1 MQWLIPKFD
10 MSDMNGNGHR
20 HHGQWHPPWQTP
32 KHPPKYPPR
41 HTMIVIGASLIG
53 VLLVLAVLGPAVAP
67 ASPVAQRLD
76 EGLRGPSWEHPLG
89 QDRLGRDE
97 LSRLLAGARLSLG
110 VGVSVVGV
118 SLVIGVLVGGVAGS
132 LGGWTDELL
141 MRLTDIFLAFPGLL
155 LAVALTA
162 VLGPGLDHVILALCL
177 MGWVSYA
184 RLTRGQLLSLREQE
198 YVTAAR
204 AIGVGWP
211 RLLRVHLLPNLL
223 APLLVETSF
232 GMAGAIVAEAGLS
245 FLGLGV
251 QPPTPSWGS
260 MLAEGRAF
268 GLLAPHVTLVP
279 GLAIMVMV
287 LGLNFLG
294 DGLRELLDVKARS

>member
-1 MQWLIPKFD
+1 
-10 MSDMNGNGHR
+10 MNGSGR
-20 HHGQWHPPWQTP
+20 HHRRSSHDWHP
-32 KHPPKYPPR
+32 
-41 HTMIVIGASLIG
+41 MMVIGSGLIG
-53 VLLVLAVLGPAVAP
+53 VLLLLAVLGPVIAP
-67 ASPVAQRLD
+67 ASPVDQRLD

-118 SLVIGVLVGGVAGS
+118 SLVVGVLVGGMAGS
-132 LGGWTDELL
+132 LGGWVDEAL
-141 MRLTDIFLAFPGLL
+141 MRVTDTLLAFPGLL
-155 LAVALTA
+155 LAIAFTA
-162 VLGPGLDHVILALCL
+162 VWGPGLDHVILALCL

-184 RLTRGQLLSLREQE
+184 RLTRGQLLSLREEE

-251 QPPTPSWGS
+251 QPPTASWGS

-268 GLLAPHVTLVP
+268 GLLAPHLTLAP
-279 GLAIMVMV
+279 GLAIMTAVM
-287 LGLNFLG
+287 GLNLLG
-294 DGLRELLDVKARS
+294 DGLRDRLDVRSDSPR

>member
-1 MQWLIPKFD
+1 
-10 MSDMNGNGHR
+10 
-20 HHGQWHPPWQTP
+20 
-32 KHPPKYPPR
+32 
-41 HTMIVIGASLIG
+41 MIVIGSCLIS
-53 VLLVLAVLGPAVAP
+53 VLFTLAVLGPAVAP
-67 ASPVAQRLD
+67 VSPVDQQLD

-118 SLVIGVLVGGVAGS
+118 SLIVGVLVGGIAGS
-132 LGGWTDELL
+132 LGGWVDEVL

-184 RLTRGQLLSLREQE
+184 RLTRGQLLSIRERE

-204 AIGVGWP
+204 AIGVGW
-211 RLLRVHLLPNLL
+211 LRMLRIYLLPNLL
-223 APLLVETSF
+223 APLLVEVSF

-268 GLLAPHVTLVP
+268 GLLAPHLTLVP
-279 GLAIMVMV
+279 GLAIMTAV
-287 LGLNFLG
+287 LGLNLLG
-294 DGLRELLDVKARS
+294 DALRDRLDVRAGQASG

>member
-1 MQWLIPKFD
+1 
-10 MSDMNGNGHR
+10 
-20 HHGQWHPPWQTP
+20 
-32 KHPPKYPPR
+32 
-41 HTMIVIGASLIG
+41 MIVIGAGLIG
-53 VLLVLAVLGPAVAP
+53 ALLALAALGPAVAP
-67 ASPVAQRLD
+67 DSPVAQRLD
-76 EGLRGPSWEHPLG
+76 EGLQGPSWQHPFG

-110 VGVSVVGV
+110 VGVSVVGI
-118 SLVIGVLVGGVAGS
+118 SLVIGVLVGGVAGTV
-132 LGGWTDELL
+132 GGWADELL

-204 AIGVGWP
+204 AIGVAWP
-211 RLLRVHLLPNLL
+211 RLLRVHLLPNLI
-223 APLLVETSF
+223 APLLVEISF

-251 QPPTPSWGS
+251 QPPTASWGS

-268 GLLAPHVTLVP
+268 GLLAPHLTLVP
-279 GLAIMVMV
+279 GLAIMTAV
-287 LGLNFLG
+287 LGLNLLG
-294 DGLRELLDVKARS
+294 DGLRDRFDVRTK

>member
-1 MQWLIPKFD
+1 MD
-10 MSDMNGNGHR
+10 DNGRRHR
-20 HHGQWHPPWQTP
+20 QP
-32 KHPPKYPPR
+32 
-41 HTMIVIGASLIG
+41 V
-53 VLLVLAVLGPAVAP
+53 LVLGAALVGLLLLLAVIGPAVAP
-67 ASPVAQRLD
+67 DSPVRQRLD
-76 EGLRGPSWEHPLG
+76 EGLRGPSWAHPLG

-118 SLVIGVLVGGVAGS
+118 SLGIGLLVGGVAGS
-132 LGGWTDELL
+132 LGGWVDELL
-141 MRLTDIFLAFPGLL
+141 MRVTDTLLAFPGLL
-155 LAVALTA
+155 LAIAFTA

-204 AIGVGWP
+204 SIGVGWP
-211 RLLRVHLLPNLL
+211 RLLRVHLLPNII
-223 APLLVETSF
+223 APLLVESSF

-251 QPPTPSWGS
+251 QPPTASWGS

-268 GLLAPHVTLVP
+268 GLLAPHLTLVP
-279 GLAIMVMV
+279 GLAIMTAV
-287 LGLNFLG
+287 LGLNLVG
-294 DGLRELLDVKARS
+294 DGLRDRLDVRTR

>member
-1 MQWLIPKFD
+1 MD
-10 MSDMNGNGHR
+10 HNSRR
-20 HHGQWHPPWQTP
+20 HSGL
-32 KHPPKYPPR
+32 
-41 HTMIVIGASLIG
+41 VIGACLVG
-53 VLLVLAVLGPAVAP
+53 LLLLLALWGPAMAP
-67 ASPVAQRLD
+67 DSPVSQQLD

-97 LSRLLAGARLSLG
+97 LSRLLSGARLSLG
-110 VGVSVVGV
+110 VGISVVGM
-118 SLVIGVLVGGVAGS
+118 SLVFGVLIGGAAGS
-132 LGGWTDELL
+132 LGGWVDEGL
-141 MRLTDIFLAFPGLL
+141 MRLTDILLAFPGLL
-155 LAVALTA
+155 LAIALTA
-162 VLGPGLDHVILALCL
+162 VLGPGLDHVVLALCL
-177 MGWVSYA
+177 SGWVSYA

-204 AIGVGWP
+204 AIGVGWT

-223 APLLVETSF
+223 APLLVEASF

-268 GLLAPHVTLVP
+268 GLLAPHLTVVP
-279 GLAIMVMV
+279 GLAMMTAV
-287 LGLNFLG
+287 LGLNLLG
-294 DGLRELLDVKARS
+294 DGLRDRLDVRTR

>member
-1 MQWLIPKFD
+1 MD
-10 MSDMNGNGHR
+10 DNGRRHR
-20 HHGQWHPPWQTP
+20 HP
-32 KHPPKYPPR
+32 
-41 HTMIVIGASLIG
+41 V
-53 VLLVLAVLGPAVAP
+53 LVLGAALVGLLLLLAVIGPAVAP
-67 ASPVAQRLD
+67 DSPVRQRLD
-76 EGLRGPSWEHPLG
+76 EGLRGPSWAHPLG

-118 SLVIGVLVGGVAGS
+118 SLGIGLLVGGVAGS
-132 LGGWTDELL
+132 LGGWVDELL
-141 MRLTDIFLAFPGLL
+141 MRVTDTLLAFPGLL
-155 LAVALTA
+155 LAIAFTA

-204 AIGVGWP
+204 SIGVGWP
-211 RLLRVHLLPNLL
+211 RLLRVHLLPNII
-223 APLLVETSF
+223 APLLVESSF

-251 QPPTPSWGS
+251 QPPTASWGS

-268 GLLAPHVTLVP
+268 GLLAPHLTLVP
-279 GLAIMVMV
+279 GLAIMTAV
-287 LGLNFLG
+287 LGLNLVG
-294 DGLRELLDVKARS
+294 DGLRDRLDVRTR

>member
-1 MQWLIPKFD
+1 MRQPIPEFD
-10 MSDMNGNGHR
+10 MSGDSGRGSRPRRRPLWQPRWHP
-20 HHGQWHPPWQTP
+20 QWHPQW
-32 KHPPKYPPR
+32 HP
-41 HTMIVIGASLIG
+41 MMVAGAGLFG
-53 VLLVLAVLGPAVAP
+53 LLLAFAVLGPAVAP
-67 ASPVAQRLD
+67 DSPVYQRLD
-76 EGLRGPSWEHPLG
+76 EGLRGPSWAHPLG

-110 VGVSVVGV
+110 VGGGVVSV
-118 SLVIGVLVGGVAGS
+118 SLVIGVLIGGAAGS
-132 LGGWTDELL
+132 LGGWIDEVL
-141 MRLTDIFLAFPGLL
+141 MRVTDMFLAFPGLL

-162 VLGPGLDHVILALCL
+162 ALGPGLDHVMLALCL
-177 MGWVSYA
+177 MGWVGFA

-211 RLLRVHLLPNLL
+211 RLMRVHLLPNLL
-223 APLLVETSF
+223 APLLVEASF

-268 GLLAPHVTLVP
+268 GLLAPHLTLVP
-279 GLAIMVMV
+279 GLAIMTAV
-287 LGLNFLG
+287 LGLNLLG
-294 DGLRELLDVKARS
+294 DSLRDRFDVRGVSDS

>member
-1 MQWLIPKFD
+1 MFD
-10 MSDMNGNGHR
+10 MDDNGRRQPRR
-20 HHGQWHPPWQTP
+20 HLQRHPVL
-32 KHPPKYPPR
+32 
-41 HTMIVIGASLIG
+41 VIGAGLVG
-53 VLLVLAVLGPAVAP
+53 LLLLLALVGPAIAP
-67 ASPVAQRLD
+67 DSPVRQRLD
-76 EGLRGPSWEHPLG
+76 EGLRGPSWAHPLG

-118 SLVIGVLVGGVAGS
+118 SLGIGLLVGGVAGS
-132 LGGWTDELL
+132 LGGWVDELL
-141 MRLTDIFLAFPGLL
+141 MRVTDTLLAFPGLL
-155 LAVALTA
+155 LAIAFTA
-162 VLGPGLDHVILALCL
+162 VWGPGLDHVILALCL

-223 APLLVETSF
+223 APLLVESSV

-251 QPPTPSWGS
+251 QPPTASWGS

-268 GLLAPHVTLVP
+268 GLLAPHLTLVP
-279 GLAIMVMV
+279 GLAIMTAV
-287 LGLNFLG
+287 LGLNLVG
-294 DGLRELLDVKARS
+294 DGLRDRLDVRTR

>member
-1 MQWLIPKFD
+1 MNADSDGGDRPRWSLRWRPRQHLMLVVGAWLCGL
-10 MSDMNGNGHR
+10 M
-20 HHGQWHPPWQTP
+20 
-32 KHPPKYPPR
+32 
-41 HTMIVIGASLIG
+41 
-53 VLLVLAVLGPAVAP
+53 LLLAVLGPAVAP
-67 ASPVAQRLD
+67 DSPVSQRLD
-76 EGLRGPSWEHPLG
+76 EGLRGPSWSHPLG

-118 SLVIGVLVGGVAGS
+118 SLVIGVLIGGIAGV
-132 LGGWTDELL
+132 LGGWNDEVL
-141 MRLTDIFLAFPGLL
+141 MRVTDIFLAFPGLL

-162 VLGPGLDHVILALCL
+162 ALGPGLDHVVLALCL
-177 MGWVSYA
+177 MGWVGFA

-204 AIGVGWP
+204 AIGVKWP

-223 APLLVETSF
+223 APVLVEASF

-268 GLLAPHVTLVP
+268 GLLAPHLTLVP
-279 GLAIMVMV
+279 GLAIMTLV
-287 LGLNFLG
+287 LGLNLFG
-294 DGLRELLDVKARS
+294 DGLRDRLDVQDG

>member
-1 MQWLIPKFD
+1 MD
-10 MSDMNGNGHR
+10 DNGRRQPRR
-20 HHGQWHPPWQTP
+20 HL
-32 KHPPKYPPR
+32 PR
-41 HTMIVIGASLIG
+41 HPVLVVGTGLVGLLLLLALI
-53 VLLVLAVLGPAVAP
+53 GPAVAP
-67 ASPVAQRLD
+67 DSPVRQRLD

-110 VGVSVVGV
+110 VGVSVVGI
-118 SLVIGVLVGGVAGS
+118 SLGIGLLVGGVAGS
-132 LGGWTDELL
+132 LGGWFDELL
-141 MRLTDIFLAFPGLL
+141 MRLTDTLLAFPGLL
-155 LAVALTA
+155 LAIAFTA

-204 AIGVGWP
+204 SIGVAWP
-211 RLLRVHLLPNLL
+211 RLLRVHLLPNII
-223 APLLVETSF
+223 APLLVESSF

-251 QPPTPSWGS
+251 QPPTASWGS

-268 GLLAPHVTLVP
+268 GLLAPHLTLVP
-279 GLAIMVMV
+279 GLAIMTAV
-287 LGLNFLG
+287 LGLNLVG
-294 DGLRELLDVKARS
+294 DGLRDRLDVRS

>member
-1 MQWLIPKFD
+1 MAE
-10 MSDMNGNGHR
+10 MNGNGRR
-20 HHGQWHPPWQTP
+20 HPL
-32 KHPPKYPPR
+32 
-41 HTMIVIGASLIG
+41 IVIGAGLIG
-53 VLLVLAVLGPAVAP
+53 LLLVLAVIGPAIAP
-67 ASPVAQRLD
+67 DSPVHQQLD
-76 EGLRGPSWEHPLG
+76 EGLRGPSWAHPLG

-110 VGVSVVGV
+110 VGISVVGI
-118 SLVIGVLVGGVAGS
+118 SLVLGVLIGGVAGVR
-132 LGGWTDELL
+132 GGWIDEGL
-141 MRLTDIFLAFPGLL
+141 MRLTDTLLAFPGLL
-155 LAVALTA
+155 LAIAFTA

-198 YVTAAR
+198 YVMAAR

-223 APLLVETSF
+223 APLLVEASF

-268 GLLAPHVTLVP
+268 GLLAPHLTFVP
-279 GLAIMVMV
+279 GLAIMAVV
-287 LGLNFLG
+287 LGLNLLG
-294 DGLRELLDVKARS
+294 DGLRDRLDVRGD

>member
-1 MQWLIPKFD
+1 MD
-10 MSDMNGNGHR
+10 DNGRLHPRR
-20 HHGQWHPPWQTP
+20 HPVLVT
-32 KHPPKYPPR
+32 
-41 HTMIVIGASLIG
+41 GAALVG
-53 VLLVLAVLGPAVAP
+53 LLLLLALLGPAVAP
-67 ASPVAQRLD
+67 NSPVHQRLD
-76 EGLRGPSWEHPLG
+76 EGLRGPSWAHPLG

-118 SLVIGVLVGGVAGS
+118 SLGIGLLVGGVAGL
-132 LGGWTDELL
+132 LGGWIDELL
-141 MRLTDIFLAFPGLL
+141 MRVTDMLLAFPGLL
-155 LAVALTA
+155 LAIAFTA

-204 AIGVGWP
+204 SIGVGWT
-211 RLLRVHLLPNLL
+211 RLLRVHLLPNLI
-223 APLLVETSF
+223 APLLVESSF

-251 QPPTPSWGS
+251 QPPTASWGS

-268 GLLAPHVTLVP
+268 GLLAPHLTLVP
-279 GLAIMVMV
+279 GLAIMTAV
-287 LGLNFLG
+287 LGLNLVG
-294 DGLRELLDVKARS
+294 DGLRDRLDVRS